1 MTTLFWSIIHSI
13 WNSENFVVFAFMD
26 NGMKV
31 AIFISD
37 FNFVQSFFV
46 NLETMS
52 MSDALDNG

>member
-1 MTTLFWSIIHSI
+1 
-13 WNSENFVVFAFMD
+13 MD